1 MAQTVKLLPHQ
12 ARFVQAPY
20 VFPDTRFFILCG
32 GFACGKTS
40 SLVYAVMHAIKLLLG
55 KKDKEGHNPKIMVCS
70 KNITFLAKTWTN
82 AFEQNLKMTNSEYT
96 FDRAKNIITVGNVEL
111 ILVPTEEPSNIY
123 GYSCFRGDTLIST
136 DKGEKPISDVKEG
149 DFVLTTEGFKKVLK
163 NINQGVKDCIKVT
176 VDNTDIYCTSDHRF
190 IDEFNNEIEAKD
202 LTKTTSLV
210 KVDTKEWRKWLD
222 TNGRIEQNLR
232 LLISMVSDITDTR
245 SLNHTEKGAIT
256 PAQTKISKKV
266 SQLYTEI
273 CGLVSLVKYQ
283 KAMMCITKTETLLT
297 ILLRTLNLLQEVNT
311 LKNIGSY
318 NQKKKESNLLKQLKK
333 QEREIKNFCK
343 TLYTERKDGVR
354 LSKDWKALGI
364 QENVR
369 FVKSSLG
376 RTAISQNIVDNVL
389 KLLKKTNVIERIGK
403 TLKHES
409 VLSVNKSSV
418 LTNTQLLKPAR
429 LTAKTSNVVGQY
441 TVYDLCVEGCHEF
454 FANGVRVHNCAL
466 AVVDELDE
474 LPTGIAMEA
483 VKSINDRVRQQIDG
497 FRSPFICFATTS
509 QGLKGLYQTV
519 LHFQKAGIGYLLMR
533 ARTRDNT
540 YLPADYVKNMYSIYN
555 EKEVACLLEGQFVSI
570 DSGLVF
576 PDYDPKKNKL
586 DVDLFDSIADEDTV
600 YIGQDFNCTT
610 GDVLIETLKGRVK
623 MKNIK
628 IGDYVLTRK
637 GYKKVLH
644 KVCKGVKTV
653 QDFNNGLV
661 ATVDHIAITPD
672 GEMELC
678 KAKRFYCLQRQ
689 NTELLKEERKAL
701 LTVLKLKKLLLKEK
715 CIRETQKE
723 ATVAQ
728 STSVVEK
735 NFCIEQFTKSILEKY
750 KKEIRYI
757 IKTVLMTTDLKVLK
771 KCLTLNTRKNT
782 SLKKLACILK
792 LPKENLES
800 IINLLQGSN
809 STVEYLKTLGKAENT
824 LVKLFVWTVA
834 LYSKQKSEQHSVV
847 SSARS
852 NGICIERESVI
863 KALNE
868 FVLFVESILQEQV
881 QQSIVKNTK
890 VIGKDLIGNER
901 KEKVYD
907 ISVEDAHE
915 FYANGI
921 LVHNCF
927 GNHAVA
933 LVVKKFTDGKVGI
946 VAIKDYVFPDIR
958 RAPEVFRYDYP
969 TQRIVWI
976 PDMTYKEHFTE
987 FKKELRIYNIKIAY
1001 RSCNPLVNDR
1011 VFACNKLFYSEH
1023 LFITPICKNLEKA
1036 LLTHQRDPK
1045 TGAPMKGGVNAP
1057 DHDSDAFGMAIHY
1070 LLSWNRDLKGLYDV
1084 TLNRLYSKRRA
1095 RGADATELEIDTRI
1109 LSPDKLKSVPLSRA
1123 VNVNTNAFNP
1133 SE

>member
-1 MAQTVKLLPHQ
+1 MAQTVKLLSHQ

-96 FDRAKNIITVGNVEL
+96 FDRAKNIIVVGNVEL
-111 ILVPTEEPSNIY
+111 ILVPTEEPANIY

-163 NINQGVKDCIKVT
+163 NVNQGVKDCIKVT

-202 LTKTTSLV
+202 LTKETL
-210 KVDTKEWRKWLD
+210 
-222 TNGRIEQNLR
+222 
-232 LLISMVSDITDTR
+232 
-245 SLNHTEKGAIT
+245 
-256 PAQTKISKKV
+256 
-266 SQLYTEI
+266 
-273 CGLVSLVKYQ
+273 LVKY
-283 KAMMCITKTETLLT
+283 
-297 ILLRTLNLLQEVNT
+297 
-311 LKNIGSY
+311 
-318 NQKKKESNLLKQLKK
+318 ESST
-333 QEREIKNFCK
+333 KNF
-343 TLYTERKDGVR
+343 T
-354 LSKDWKALGI
+354 
-364 QENVR
+364 
-369 FVKSSLG
+369 
-376 RTAISQNIVDNVL
+376 TA
-389 KLLKKTNVIERIGK
+389 
-403 TLKHES
+403 H
-409 VLSVNKSSV
+409 
-418 LTNTQLLKPAR
+418 

-586 DVDLFDSIADEDTV
+586 DVDLFDSIADDDTV

-623 MKNIK
+623 MKDIK
-628 IGDYVLTRK
+628 VGDYVLTRK

-644 KVCKGVKTV
+644 KVCKGVKMV

-661 ATVDHIAITPD
+661 ATADHVAITPD

-678 KAKRFYCLQRQ
+678 RAKRFYCLQKQ

-728 STSVVEK
+728 STSIVEK
-735 NFCIEQFTKSILEKY
+735 NFCIEPFTKSILEKY
-750 KKEIRYI
+750 KKEIRYT
-757 IKTVLMTTDLKVLK
+757 IKTVSMTTDLKVLK
-771 KCLTLNTRKNT
+771 KCLMLNTRKNT

-800 IINLLQGSN
+800 IISLLQGNN
-809 STVEYLKTLGKAENT
+809 STVEYLKTLGKAENI

-834 LYSKQKSEQHSVV
+834 LYSKQKSEPHNVV

-881 QQSIVKNTK
+881 RQSIVKNTK

-958 RAPEVFRYDYP
+958 RAPEVFRYDFP

-1023 LFITPICKNLEKA
+1023 LFITPVCKNLEKA

-1109 LSPDKLKSVPLSRA
+1109 LSPDKLKSVPLTRA
-1123 VNVNTNAFNP
+1123 VNVDTNAFNP